1 MVQDRDRRSD
11 GSGHSPSSS
20 PNRSEADSLLA
31 AELGETAAALADALR
46 HGDARHVPAELNTVR
61 IAARMRAVADSAL
74 QQCVD
79 RARSAGHTWQEVG
92 DALGTSRQAAFQRFG
107 KPVNPRTGAPM
118 TENLLPEADRRAL
131 EVLDAWK
138 AGRDEEL
145 LAQFDDTMRAQLPP
159 DRLAQTWP
167 RLTGLVGAYESCGD
181 PVVRP
186 FGEYTVVNVPMEFEG
201 GAMTG
206 RVVFDREGR
215 ISGLFVVNPTA
226 GG

>member
-1 MVQDRDRRSD
+1 MTQDRDGRSD
-11 GSGHSPSSS
+11 
-20 PNRSEADSLLA
+20 
-31 AELGETAAALADALR
+31 AELAMALGDTAEALADALR
-46 HGDARHVPAELNTVR
+46 HGGERNVPAELNTVR
-61 IAARMRAVADSAL
+61 LAARMRAVADDAL

-79 RARSAGHTWQEVG
+79 RARAAGHTWQEIG

-107 KPVNPRTGAPM
+107 KPVNPRTGVPM

-138 AGRDEEL
+138 SGRDEEL
-145 LAQFDDTMRAQLPP
+145 IALFDDTMRAQLPP
-159 DRLAQTWP
+159 DKLAQTWP
-167 RLTGLVGAYESCGD
+167 QLTGLVGAYESCGD

-186 FGEYTVVNVPMEFEG
+186 FGEHTVVNVPMEFEG

-215 ISGLFVVNPTA
+215 IAGLFVLHPNTP
-226 GG
+226 